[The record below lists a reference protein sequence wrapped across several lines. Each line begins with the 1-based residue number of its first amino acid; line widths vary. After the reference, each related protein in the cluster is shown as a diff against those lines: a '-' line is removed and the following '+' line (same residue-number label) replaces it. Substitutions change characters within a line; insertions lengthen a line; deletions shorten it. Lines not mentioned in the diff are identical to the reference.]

1 MTETAIQTEIIEVKG
16 LRKSFDQQE
25 ILSGIDI
32 NIKQGEV
39 VCIIGPSGSGK
50 STLLR
55 CLNLLETPSGGTI
68 SIDGDV
74 IFPQS
79 ENSRKR
85 EMNLRSFRSKVG
97 MVFQQFNLWPHKTVI
112 NNLIEAPLLV
122 HKKDKKEAIEF
133 AEKLLVKVGLSE
145 KRDTHPASLSGGQ
158 QQRVAIARALAMEPK
173 IMLFD
178 EPTSA
183 LDPELV
189 GEVLKVMKD
198 LASEGMTMIVVTHE
212 MGFARDVADRIIFMD
227 QGVVMEEGAP
237 EGIFSKPKSERLRQ
251 FLTSVLGNN

>member
-1 MTETAIQTEIIEVKG
+1 MSEILTKTEAIIVKG
-16 LRKSFDQQE
+16 LKKSFGHQE
-25 ILSGIDI
+25 ILSCIDL
-32 NIKQGEV
+32 NIKHGEV

-55 CLNLLETPSGGTI
+55 CLNLLESPTGGNI
-68 SIDGDV
+68 CIDGEDV
-74 IFPQS
+74 FPQ
-79 ENSRKR
+79 NFTSRKN
-85 EMNLRSFRSKVG
+85 EMNLRQIRSKVG

-122 HKKDKKEAIEF
+122 HKKDKKQAVEF
-133 AEKLLVKVGLSE
+133 AEKLLKKVGLTE
-145 KRDTHPASLSGGQ
+145 KRDAYPSSLSGGQ

-227 QGVVMEEGAP
+227 QGVVVEEGPPA
-237 EGIFSKPKSERLRQ
+237 EIFSRPKSERLRQ
-251 FLTSVLGNN
+251 FLTSVLGN